1 MEIILFLAT
10 ALVLLLCGYIGIS
23 TRSPVFLIVACA
35 AMVAGM
41 GTPLWH
47 LLYGIAYDPALSTSF
62 ANLVPTI
69 ALYGGWVMVLPT
81 LVIFMGLRRQF
92 GEYGSLQS
100 WAVIGGMAMYFWVIE
115 LLGVQTGLWSYD
127 NEIATLGIP
136 FSLLLALLHTFC
148 AAAMLRVLFEYWRQ
162 SLLVTLQLVPIWIGL
177 QLLTYA
183 LIGAPYY
190 AMSYLS
196 TNELLTSIGLVCSLG
211 LIFWGFVII
220 VNGFVSLKSTYGQTA
235 RFTVPTD
242 PADMQ

>member
-127 NEIATLGIP
+127 NEIATLGFP

-148 AAAMLRVLFEYWRQ
+148 AAAMLR
-162 SLLVTLQLVPIWIGL
+162 LVPIWIGL

-196 TNELLTSIGLVCSLG
+196 TNELLTSIGLICSLG
-211 LIFWGFVII
+211 LLFWGFVII

-242 PADMQ
+242 PDDMQ